1 VEELHYKV
9 LNMLTSQD
17 CRVTL

>member
-1 VEELHYKV
+1 MKDLHYKV